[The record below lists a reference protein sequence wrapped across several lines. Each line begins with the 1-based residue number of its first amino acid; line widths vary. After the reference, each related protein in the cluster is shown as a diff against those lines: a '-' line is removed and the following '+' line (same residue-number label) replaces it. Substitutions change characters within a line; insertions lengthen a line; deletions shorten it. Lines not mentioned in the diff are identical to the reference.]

1 RADNRLR
8 FGSIVSSPRPAS
20 GSPMTPW
27 TTTSLPS
34 SSTPAASQP
43 RTLGNSSARRPPPRR
58 LQTSCWFNAA
68 AFTCTRAQPSG
79 GNGFRTSPTLR
90 PVSGS
95 LESKDVTLT
104 ASMKPT
110 VRRPQAGTRRRRAA
124 RHQLSYPDLYRLAPG
139 RHLTC
144 WKDAPSMMCVR
155 SGDPRPDIAGTR
167 SRIGCRKAGHY
178 LEDLLTALRL
188 RPRTQA
194 AGVVA
199 IATVLALSGCASK
212 KSTTATSPTSAAP
225 SAAASA
231 APSTA
236 AAPSAAASSAA
247 DPASLLPAAIK
258 TAGAL
263 NIAPD
268 ASYAPN
274 EYFDTDGKTII
285 GLDVDLGNAIAAKL
299 GLKANFQNVTFAA
312 IIPALAASKYDLS
325 LSSFT
330 DTKAREAT
338 VDFVDY
344 FNAGESLMVL
354 AGNPKGVTGP
364 DLSLCGLTI
373 AVEKGTTEES
383 EI

>member
-1 RADNRLR
+1 
-8 FGSIVSSPRPAS
+8 
-20 GSPMTPW
+20 M
-27 TTTSLPS
+27 
-34 SSTPAASQP
+34 
-43 RTLGNSSARRPPPRR
+43 
-58 LQTSCWFNAA
+58 
-68 AFTCTRAQPSG
+68 
-79 GNGFRTSPTLR
+79 
-90 PVSGS
+90 
-95 LESKDVTLT
+95 
-104 ASMKPT
+104 
-110 VRRPQAGTRRRRAA
+110 
-124 RHQLSYPDLYRLAPG
+124 
-139 RHLTC
+139 
-144 WKDAPSMMCVR
+144 
-155 SGDPRPDIAGTR
+155 
-167 SRIGCRKAGHY
+167 
-178 LEDLLTALRL
+178 TALRL

-258 TAGAL
+258 TAGVL
-263 NIAPD
+263 NIATD

-383 EI
+383 EIPALSKKCTDAGKKAITGLSSDDQNGANLALTSGRADVGSADSPIAAYAVKQLAGKIQLAGQIYETAPYGIAIPKTPGLAPAIKAALAAMIADGSYKTVLDKWGDDAGAITTPVINGATS

>member
-1 RADNRLR
+1 
-8 FGSIVSSPRPAS
+8 
-20 GSPMTPW
+20 MTP
-27 TTTSLPS
+27 
-34 SSTPAASQP
+34 
-43 RTLGNSSARRPPPRR
+43 
-58 LQTSCWFNAA
+58 
-68 AFTCTRAQPSG
+68 
-79 GNGFRTSPTLR
+79 
-90 PVSGS
+90 
-95 LESKDVTLT
+95 
-104 ASMKPT
+104 
-110 VRRPQAGTRRRRAA
+110 
-124 RHQLSYPDLYRLAPG
+124 
-139 RHLTC
+139 
-144 WKDAPSMMCVR
+144 
-155 SGDPRPDIAGTR
+155 
-167 SRIGCRKAGHY
+167 
-178 LEDLLTALRL
+178 LRL

-194 AGVVA
+194 AGVIA
-199 IATVLALSGCASK
+199 IAAALALTGCASK
-212 KSTTATSPTSAAP
+212 KSTAGSSPSSAAP
-225 SAAASA
+225 PPATTAAASA

-236 AAPSAAASSAA
+236 AASTPAGSAAA

-258 TAGAL
+258 SAGVL
-263 NIAPD
+263 NIATD

-299 GLKANFQNVTFAA
+299 GLKANFQNVTFDA
-312 IIPALAASKYDLS
+312 IIPALAAGKYDLS

-383 EI
+383 EIPALSKKCTDAGKKAITGLSSDDQNGANLALTSGRADVGSADSPIAAYAVKQLAGKIQLAGQIYETAPYGIAIPKSPGLAPAIKAALASMIADGSYKTILDKYGDNAGAITAPAINGATS

>member
-1 RADNRLR
+1 
-8 FGSIVSSPRPAS
+8 
-20 GSPMTPW
+20 MT
-27 TTTSLPS
+27 L
-34 SSTPAASQP
+34 
-43 RTLGNSSARRPPPRR
+43 
-58 LQTSCWFNAA
+58 
-68 AFTCTRAQPSG
+68 
-79 GNGFRTSPTLR
+79 
-90 PVSGS
+90 
-95 LESKDVTLT
+95 
-104 ASMKPT
+104 
-110 VRRPQAGTRRRRAA
+110 
-124 RHQLSYPDLYRLAPG
+124 
-139 RHLTC
+139 
-144 WKDAPSMMCVR
+144 
-155 SGDPRPDIAGTR
+155 
-167 SRIGCRKAGHY
+167 
-178 LEDLLTALRL
+178 LRL

-199 IATVLALSGCASK
+199 IAAALALSACSSS
-212 KSTTATSPTSAAP
+212 KSTAGSSPSSAAP
-225 SAAASA
+225 PAATTAAASA

-236 AAPSAAASSAA
+236 ASAAPSTAASAAASSPAGSAAA
-247 DPASLLPAAIK
+247 DPASLVPASIK
-258 TAGAL
+258 TAGVL
-263 NIAPD
+263 NIATD

-299 GLKANFQNVTFAA
+299 GLKANFQNVTFDA
-312 IIPALAASKYDLS
+312 IIPALAAGKYDLS

-383 EI
+383 EIPALSTKCTAAGKKAITGLSSDDQNGANLALTSGRADVGSADSPIAAYAVKQLAGKIQLAGQIYETAPYGIAIPKSPGLAPAVQAAVASMIADGSYKTILDKWGDDAGAITTAGINGATS